1 MSAYIKI
8 KSTMT
13 EFGNKHLIFTQFFCR
28 DHETSEHEHLYSFF
42 VAVLFT
48 STIFCTLQFVCYAFI
63 HISYV

>member
-48 STIFCTLQFVCYAFI
+48 STIFCTL
-63 HISYV
+63 